1 VVYLAGADP
10 TRRAIQPDG
19 FHPKLPRAGAV
30 VGEESPNELD
40 SVDRE
45 DTNVILIVRMEVRSV
60 VRRCR
65 LGEHANDD
73 PEETGDLWH
82 PSSGSPET
90 AELSLVMANEFS
102 HAENSTLRAFT
113 ASTCASRYGA
123 TRRMQVNA

>member
-1 VVYLAGADP
+1 MDFTP
-10 TRRAIQPDG
+10 S
-19 FHPKLPRAGAV
+19 FHEPALLLVKSP
-30 VGEESPNELD
+30 PNELD